1 MKKLLLFYIISVIL
15 MTFCLAQPKES
26 NENNAISEEELD
38 DYRKTITTYYEER
51 GIDVSKREIEEY
63 VDQYKESVVNEKK
76 SKYDGADYKSSLKTS
91 LIVCTIIYGFLFLLL
106 FSRYTFLNDVFGYDR
121 GGIFSIFNG
130 FFDRWL

>member
-76 SKYDGADYKSSLKTS
+76 TKYDGADYKSSLKTS
-91 LIVCTIIYGFLFLLL
+91 LIVCTI
-106 FSRYTFLNDVFGYDR
+106 N
-121 GGIFSIFNG
+121 IFWYKNCILWSIF
-130 FFDRWL
+130 